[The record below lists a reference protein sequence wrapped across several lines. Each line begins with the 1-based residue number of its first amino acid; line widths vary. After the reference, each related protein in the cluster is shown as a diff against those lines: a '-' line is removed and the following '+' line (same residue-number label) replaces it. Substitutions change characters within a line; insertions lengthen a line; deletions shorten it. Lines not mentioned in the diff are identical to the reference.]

1 LRVKI
6 LIVTGIFP
14 PDHGGPARYVP
25 TIASELRARGHNVI
39 GIVTLSDDPD
49 YDDSR
54 YVFPVIRLRRGEAL
68 LRRVLRTIF
77 AIARLARRADVVYL
91 NGLVLEGMIAT
102 KIVGGKPTV
111 IKVVGDLIWE
121 KARNAQATDLTL
133 DVFQE
138 AGVPWMWRVLHWL
151 QGFYTAHADAVIVP
165 SSYLQRI
172 VRGWGVASD
181 RIVVVPNAVP
191 LPGSPKTDLQPHYD
205 LVTVARMVPWKG
217 LAELI
222 DVSASNQWSLR
233 VVGDGPLMA
242 DLVCRAVESGAN
254 VSFAGHVD
262 EACVVQEFRDA
273 RLFVLNSSYE
283 GLPHVVLEAKAAGV
297 AVVATAAGGTPEI
310 VRDGI
315 DGLLVPVGDGP
326 ALAEAIRRLLRDEA
340 ERKRIIDAGRR
351 QIIERHGFE
360 LLADRTEQILAGVCQ
375 GAWTVFHPDCR
386 H

>member
-1 LRVKI
+1 MKI
-6 LIVTGIFP
+6 LIVSGIFP

-25 TIASELRARGHNVI
+25 AIASELRARGHNVI

-49 YDDSR
+49 HDDSR
-54 YVFPVIRLRRGEAL
+54 YKFPVIRLHRGEAL
-68 LRRVLRTIF
+68 PRRMLRTIF
-77 AIARLARRADVVYL
+77 TIARLARRADVVYL

-102 KIVGGKPTV
+102 KIVGRKPTV

-121 KARNAQATDLTL
+121 KARNAQATDLAL
-133 DVFQE
+133 DAFQE
-138 AGVPWMWRVLHWL
+138 AAVPWTWRVLRWL
-151 QGFYTAHADAVIVP
+151 QGFYTAQADAVIVP
-165 SSYLQRI
+165 STYLHGI
-172 VRGWGVASD
+172 VRGWGVVSG
-181 RIVVVPNAVP
+181 RIGIVPNAVP
-191 LPGSPKTDLQPHYD
+191 LPDPPGTEFQPHYD

-222 DVSASNQWSLR
+222 DIAASNQWSLR

-242 DLVCRAVESGAN
+242 ELVYRAVERGAN

-262 EACVVQEFRDA
+262 ETCVVQELRDA

-310 VRDGI
+310 MRDGI
-315 DGLLVPVGDGP
+315 DGLLVPVGDGH
-326 ALAEAIRRLLRDEA
+326 ALAGAIRRLLGDEA

-351 QIIERHGFE
+351 QIIEGYGFE
-360 LLADRTEQILAGVCQ
+360 SLADRTEQILAGVCQ
-375 GAWTVFHPDCR
+375 
-386 H
+386 

>member
-1 LRVKI
+1 MKI
-6 LIVTGIFP
+6 LIVSGIFP

-25 TIASELRARGHNVI
+25 AIASALRTRGHNII
-39 GIVTLSDDPD
+39 GIVTLSDGPD
-49 YDDSR
+49 HDDSH
-54 YVFPVIRLRRGEAL
+54 YGYPVIRLRRGEAL
-68 LRRVLRTIF
+68 PRRVLRTIF
-77 AIARLARRADVVYL
+77 TIARLAQHADVVYL

-102 KIVGGKPTV
+102 RIFGCKPTV

-133 DVFQE
+133 DAFQE
-138 AGVPWMWRVLHWL
+138 AAVPWTWRVLRWL

-165 SSYLQRI
+165 STYLQRI
-172 VRGWGVASD
+172 ARGWGVASG

-191 LPGSPKTDLQPHYD
+191 LPDPSITVFEPHYD

-222 DVSASNQWSLR
+222 DIAASNQWNLR
-233 VVGDGPLMA
+233 IVGDGPLMA
-242 DLVCRAVESGAN
+242 DLTCRSVERRAS

-262 EACVVQEFRDA
+262 EACVVQELRDA

-310 VRDGI
+310 VRHGI

-326 ALAEAIRRLLRDEA
+326 ALAEAIRRLLGDEA
-340 ERKRIIDAGRR
+340 ERKRMIDAGRR
-351 QIIERHGFE
+351 QIIEGYSFDS
-360 LLADRTEQILAGVCQ
+360 LVDRTEQILADVCQ
-375 GAWTVFHPDCR
+375 
-386 H
+386 